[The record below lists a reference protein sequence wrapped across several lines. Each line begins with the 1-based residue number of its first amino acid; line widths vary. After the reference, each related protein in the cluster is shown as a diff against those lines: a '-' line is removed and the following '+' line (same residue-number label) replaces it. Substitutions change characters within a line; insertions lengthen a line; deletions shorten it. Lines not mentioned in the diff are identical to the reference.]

1 MTTISATPNG
11 LAITS
16 PQLTV
21 AYSMVGTDVVPATG
35 APASLSQCTGAN
47 PSIAADPAGALDV
60 GGQNGAQF
68 SLGLIETSLSAFR
81 IKNAALLPLN
91 GGAPGLYPSDMNQN
105 WPGLLYNTETGFY
118 NGALTDAI
126 PAFTGASPTPVYM
139 FPLIRGLRNAGKA
152 DAGTRIYLK
161 FAGIPASV
169 RLFVPVTVTMTN
181 NQTGQISGMLRLT
194 ATDTSGAG
202 VFTGIS
208 GNASGLAPVTATS
221 GVGLAVYEVVASDP
235 YAYDGFTV
243 PVAAAYAAGS
253 APSGTITVEYGFA
266 PISLVST
273 AGVVGTTVPR
283 FSEATTS
290 RDAFRFTACTAV
302 DLKPNITGS
311 ALAKGDHGD
320 TLAVTVSN
328 LGTSASSGTVSVQ
341 ATLPTGLTA
350 TAISGPGWSCSLST
364 LLCSTSSSIPA
375 GSTTSPVTVTV
386 DVASDRAATVVV
398 SATVSGGGDGNGS
411 NNTTQL
417 VSQLAATHLSVSG
430 AETEWFAATLP
441 YTRALI
447 VTVSSGTGV
456 VNSGTVTVNVGTVA
470 TFTGT
475 VTNGQAVIPITLPMG
490 ITAGTFA
497 VNFSYSGAAGIPGA
511 VGASTSLTILCQT
524 SITIRPRTISY
535 SANPRTIPVSVSIN
549 SWSPVTSGSLWL
561 TLIDGNGTHL
571 AEATFTTLSDI
582 LNLPIP
588 ALSPGRYFVMAVYNG
603 TSLLLGSAGDE
614 MLTVSAQRPAGIA
627 AFSNGSWKLDVNGNS
642 NWDGVSTDRAVYWS
656 LGRTGEI
663 PVSGDWNGD
672 GRQKVGLYVGGTWLL
687 DYNGNG
693 VWDGP
698 DVDKLLYFGGPDYIP
713 VVGDWNGSGTAK
725 VGVYHN
731 GTWLLDYN
739 GNFQWDGINTDKL
752 LFFGDVGYSPVVGD
766 WNGSGNTKLGVHRN
780 GTWILDF
787 NGNFQWDGI
796 NTDKLI
802 FFGGPGYT
810 PVVGDWNGTTTTKVG
825 AYKDGLW
832 VVDYNGNFAWDGLTL
847 DRLAFFG
854 GPEYTPLVGDWN
866 AAGIDKVGAFS
877 ATLGLWVLD
886 MNGNYTWDPPADRV
900 TAFGGPGQTPVV
912 GKW

>member
-1 MTTISATPNG
+1 M
-11 LAITS
+11 
-16 PQLTV
+16 
-21 AYSMVGTDVVPATG
+21 
-35 APASLSQCTGAN
+35 
-47 PSIAADPAGALDV
+47 
-60 GGQNGAQF
+60 
-68 SLGLIETSLSAFR
+68 
-81 IKNAALLPLN
+81 
-91 GGAPGLYPSDMNQN
+91 
-105 WPGLLYNTETGFY
+105 
-118 NGALTDAI
+118 
-126 PAFTGASPTPVYM
+126 
-139 FPLIRGLRNAGKA
+139 
-152 DAGTRIYLK
+152 
-161 FAGIPASV
+161 
-169 RLFVPVTVTMTN
+169 
-181 NQTGQISGMLRLT
+181 
-194 ATDTSGAG
+194 
-202 VFTGIS
+202 
-208 GNASGLAPVTATS
+208 
-221 GVGLAVYEVVASDP
+221 
-235 YAYDGFTV
+235 
-243 PVAAAYAAGS
+243 
-253 APSGTITVEYGFA
+253 
-266 PISLVST
+266 
-273 AGVVGTTVPR
+273 
-283 FSEATTS
+283 
-290 RDAFRFTACTAV
+290 
-302 DLKPNITGS
+302 
-311 ALAKGDHGD
+311 
-320 TLAVTVSN
+320 
-328 LGTSASSGTVSVQ
+328 
-341 ATLPTGLTA
+341 
-350 TAISGPGWSCSLST
+350 
-364 LLCSTSSSIPA
+364 
-375 GSTTSPVTVTV
+375 
-386 DVASDRAATVVV
+386 VV

-430 AETEWFAATLP
+430 VESLWSTTTLP
-441 YTRALI
+441 YTRALT
-447 VTVSSGTGV
+447 VTVSSGTGI

-475 VTNGQAVIPITLPMG
+475 VSNGRTIIPITLPIG
-490 ITAGTFA
+490 ITAGTYHLDL
-497 VNFSYSGAAGIPGA
+497 SYSGAAGIPGA
-511 VGASTSLTILCQT
+511 VAASSLTIQCQT
-524 SITIRPRTISY
+524 SITVGPRTISY

-549 SWSPVTSGSLWL
+549 SWSPVPPGIL
-561 TLIDGNGTHL
+561 TLTLMDGNATHL
-571 AEATFTTLSDI
+571 AYAIFTTLSDI
-582 LNLPIP
+582 LNFPIP
-588 ALSPGRYFVMAVYNG
+588 ALSPGRYSVVATYDVASYADTG
-603 TSLLLGSAGDE
+603 QVLGSAGSE
-614 MLTVSAQRPAGIA
+614 TLTVSAQRPAGIA